1 MFKEFLEVFKDTFK
15 IPKITVK
22 ENFSDDISLNTK
34 NFYTWDNSNYREF
47 MNLILRSLEPY
58 HMKRDQIL
66 FRELQEIETVIF
78 VTKGNVDVGFEINR
92 KEKMVLRFSN
102 RIIIGAYNCAENK
115 KTLFLYKCKTDVFG
129 L

>member
-1 MFKEFLEVFKDTFK
+1 
-15 IPKITVK
+15 
-22 ENFSDDISLNTK
+22 
-34 NFYTWDNSNYREF
+34 
-47 MNLILRSLEPY
+47 MNLILRSVEPF

-66 FRELQEIETVIF
+66 FKELQEIQEVIF
-78 VTKGNVDVGFEINR
+78 VSKGTVNVGFEINR

-115 KTLFLYKCKTDVFG
+115 KTLFLYKCKTDIFG